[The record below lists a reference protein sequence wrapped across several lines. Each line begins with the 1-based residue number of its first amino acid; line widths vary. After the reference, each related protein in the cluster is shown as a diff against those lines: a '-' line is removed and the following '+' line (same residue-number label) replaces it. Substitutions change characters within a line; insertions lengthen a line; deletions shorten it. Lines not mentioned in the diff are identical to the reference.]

1 MNEGKRRRLRD
12 RLSGAAT
19 LINQGCKFSGVIS
32 GTGNFLISG
41 EVDGDCDVQGT
52 ITVSAD
58 GVWLG
63 TIRAES
69 IIVSGRVEGDIMA
82 GGKVEIT
89 ATAKITGTVTAE
101 AIAVAEGAIVDGVM
115 QTTGQSEPIAFIEKR
130 TSGT

>member
-12 RLSGAAT
+12 SLSGAAT
-19 LINQGCKFSGVIS
+19 LINQGCKISGVIT

-52 ITVSAD
+52 ITISGD
-58 GVWLG
+58 GLWLG

-69 IIVSGRVEGDIMA
+69 VIVSGRVEGDIMA

-89 ATAKITGTVTAE
+89 ATAKIIGTVTAE
-101 AIAVAEGAIVDGVM
+101 AIAVAEGAIVDGAM
-115 QTTGQSEPIAFIEKR
+115 QTTGQSEPIAYIEKR

>member
-1 MNEGKRRRLRD
+1 MKEAKRRRMLD

-19 LINQGCKFSGVIS
+19 LINQGCKISGAIS
-32 GTGNFLISG
+32 GTGNFMISG

-52 ITVSAD
+52 VTISGD
-58 GVWLG
+58 GLWLG
-63 TIRAES
+63 TIKAES
-69 IIVSGRVEGDIMA
+69 VIVSGRVEGDIIA
-82 GGKVEIT
+82 VGKVEIT
-89 ATAKITGTVTAE
+89 ATAKIIGTVTAE

>member
-19 LINQGCKFSGVIS
+19 LINQGCKISGVIS

-52 ITVSAD
+52 LTVSAD

-69 IIVSGRVEGDIMA
+69 VIISGRVEGDISA

>member
-1 MNEGKRRRLRD
+1 MNEGKRRRLHD

-19 LINQGCKFSGVIS
+19 LINQGCKIS
-32 GTGNFLISG
+32 GAISGAGNFLISG

-58 GVWLG
+58 GLWLG

-69 IIVSGRVEGDIMA
+69 VIVSGCVEGDIMA

-115 QTTGQSEPIAFIEKR
+115 QTTGQSEPIAFVEKR

>member
-1 MNEGKRRRLRD
+1 MNEAKRRRLRD

-19 LINQGCKFSGVIS
+19 LINQGCKISGIIS

-52 ITVSAD
+52 ITISED
-58 GVWLG
+58 GLWQG

-69 IIVSGRVEGDIMA
+69 VIVSGRVEGDIMA

-89 ATAKITGTVTAE
+89 ATAKIIGTVTAE

-115 QTTGQSEPIAFIEKR
+115 QTTGQSEPIAYVEKR

>member
-19 LINQGCKFSGVIS
+19 LINQGCKISGVIS

-52 ITVSAD
+52 LTVSTD
-58 GVWLG
+58 GLWLG

-69 IIVSGRVEGDIMA
+69 VIVSGRVEGDIRA